1 MKLYSVYLFDFDY
14 TLVDSSRGIVQ
25 CFRNVLTKH
34 GYDQV
39 DDLTIKRTI
48 GKTLEQ
54 SFSIMTGITDAET
67 LALYRKEYVR
77 EADQYMTVNTKLFP
91 ETIQVLKRLKENGAR
106 LGIISTKYRYRIWE
120 LMSQYLSEDF
130 LDIVFGGEDVSCPK
144 PDPEGL
150 RHALSVLGVSPQEV
164 LYVGDSIVDA
174 ETARAAGVDFAG
186 VLHGM
191 TTREE
196 LCRYPHVVI
205 LPDLCGLSD

>member
-1 MKLYSVYLFDFDY
+1 
-14 TLVDSSRGIVQ
+14 
-25 CFRNVLTKH
+25 
-34 GYDQV
+34 
-39 DDLTIKRTI
+39 
-48 GKTLEQ
+48 
-54 SFSIMTGITDAET
+54 
-67 LALYRKEYVR
+67 
-77 EADQYMTVNTKLFP
+77 
-91 ETIQVLKRLKENGAR
+91 
-106 LGIISTKYRYRIWE
+106 
-120 LMSQYLSEDF
+120 MSQYLSEDF
-130 LDIVFGGEDVSCPK
+130 LDIVVGGEDVSCPK